1 MKINKLTTLL
11 FATLSIGI
19 FSSCVNDDD
28 TVLPEY
34 NALIL
39 GENFSGGTSGN
50 KFEYEGWTN
59 YSEAGTRFWITETF
73 SGNGYAK
80 FTSFPAPPTYPA
92 EASNIAWLITPPLNL
107 DAQEGEKLVFQ
118 AAQAFVDNTA
128 NTLEVL
134 ISTDYDGENVTA
146 ASWQTLNATL
156 PTTASVRYAFI
167 NSGVIDISRYTGTA
181 HIAFR
186 VKGNGTTLDGTYQI
200 DNVRVYN

>member
-1 MKINKLTTLL
+1 MPKKVKI
-11 FATLSIGI
+11 
-19 FSSCVNDDD
+19 
-28 TVLPEY
+28 
-34 NALIL
+34 
-39 GENFSGGTSGN
+39 
-50 KFEYEGWTN
+50 
-59 YSEAGTRFWITETF
+59 
-73 SGNGYAK
+73 
-80 FTSFPAPPTYPA
+80 SFP
-92 EASNIAWLITPPLNL
+92 SR
-107 DAQEGEKLVFQ
+107 
-118 AAQAFVDNTA
+118 QAFVDNTA

>member
-11 FATLSIGI
+11 FASLSIGI

-28 TVLPEY
+28 TVLPEFK
-34 NALIL
+34 ALIL
-39 GENFSGGTSGN
+39 GENFSEGADNTLL
-50 KFEYEGWTN
+50 EIEGWTN
-59 YSEAGTRFWITETF
+59 FAETGTVRWTNQTY
-73 SGNGYAK
+73 SGNGYAE
-80 FTSFPAPPTYPA
+80 FTSFQSGQ
-92 EASNIAWLITPPLNL
+92 ASNIGWLISPAINL

-118 AAQAFVDNTA
+118 AAQAYVDNTA

-134 ISTDYDGENVTA
+134 ISTDFDGENVTT

-156 PTTASVRYAFI
+156 PTTASTRFAFI
-167 NSGVIDISRYTGTA
+167 NSGTIDLSRITGTA

>member
-11 FATLSIGI
+11 FASLSIGI

-34 NALIL
+34 KALIL
-39 GENFSGGTSGN
+39 GENFSEGADNTLL
-50 KFEYEGWTN
+50 EIEGWTN
-59 YSEAGTRFWITETF
+59 FAEAGTVRWTNQTY
-73 SGNGYAK
+73 SGNGYAE
-80 FTSFPAPPTYPA
+80 FTSFQSNQ
-92 EASNIAWLITPPLNL
+92 ASNIGWLISPAINL

-118 AAQAFVDNTA
+118 AAQAYVDNAA

-134 ISTDYDGENVTA
+134 ISTDYDGENVTT

-156 PTTASVRYAFI
+156 PTIASTRFAFI
-167 NSGVIDISRYTGTA
+167 NSGTIDLSRISGTA